1 MKMDK
6 RDEWLKM
13 PDEKFF
19 QSCRLDFFKATGK
32 GGQKRNKTSSA
43 VRLIHQ
49 PSDISV
55 TSSNSRSQSQN
66 RSDALR
72 KLKIQIAL
80 KFRSDNPLL
89 EINPEMSI
97 TNPDYPLWVAHVF
110 DILEISSFQLKDAAP
125 KLGVST
131 SKLQKLL
138 ARDTAIWQE
147 FTRRRGKPSDG
158 DQRAISEEQG
168 S

>member
-1 MKMDK
+1 MKTDK

-13 PDEKFF
+13 QDDNYF

-49 PSDISV
+49 PTGISV

-72 KLKIQIAL
+72 KLKIRIAL
-80 KFRSDNPLL
+80 EFRSENPAGG
-89 EINPEMSI
+89 INPEMSM
-97 TNPDYPLWVAHVF
+97 TNPDYPLWVANVF
-110 DILEISSFQLKDAAP
+110 DILEISSFQIKEAAL

-147 FTRRRGKPSDG
+147 FIRRRGEKNIED
-158 DQRAISEEQG
+158 REQ
-168 S
+168 SSSC